1 MSAWGSLGQTAS
13 EGATFKKVEQD
24 SRDRTGR
31 ADDASLTPAIGGGV
45 GRTAIGGGVGR
56 TAIGGGVG
64 QPADLRQLQTVVGN
78 RAMRQV
84 LARLA
89 PADTK
94 LAESESVIQ
103 PPMMW
108 IKYPPAIPMM
118 TRVELFDAIALLNE
132 WLPKHD
138 YRAELKALREDLRKA
153 GHQITTPVEYSTFS
167 HWAKLPKSR
176 IRAAYDKEIERVI
189 ADRNELGAV
198 SFDAIDEVVRD
209 RFPNE
214 QWPAVARAWLNGHLR
229 EEDRREERFAKLPW
243 YERDTF
249 EQFEEMSRKLDG
261 AGHDLYRE
269 LAWQWIDLR
278 DAGKD
283 RTTIEDQLI
292 HGLAGLYEHLLHEVD
307 DLIQKECAKHHPEGW
322 RERIQENLY
331 KAWGDPCKPWFG
343 PEGTHGP
350 DELTFFKLKLRLQR
364 AGTPF
369 SVVYWWVKEYLN
381 FEALLTD
388 PKAQLA
394 QMQRQAMVGLFVHW
408 ATVLE
413 FTPEIYAQVR
423 GLGQWISRTGSNFLR
438 NTMLGYRLAL
448 GDLGGSGAEVG
459 GLGTRPS
466 VTAVSGPTGGGG
478 ARPPV
483 PRTIDM
489 PDPPATTTTTTAPG
503 TRTTA
508 PTTTPTTTGTSPTTT
523 TPATPARLP
532 PSTAS
537 NWHVPSNQT
546 PSRPDPPPS
555 FTKARD
561 LHIPQADNGPRT
573 RETVK
578 RAVLDKFKKNN
589 LKSGTAE
596 ADLPSGWKKMFDQ
609 LRNALAQNTDSA
621 SRQVLEV
628 LEIVWAALRDP
639 ELWAEV
645 IASAWERAIAGGTSI
660 DAALIS
666 MAEESSGE
674 KATWI
679 PRHLAQWLLDNPG
692 AFFDLYASQPRP
704 FVDMPLMGNEH
715 RGLSHLLQDLVVN
728 LGLRRAKKNIT
739 SFQVRRLLVHI
750 PGKIVPAR
758 TPGGPTIDTGGPPDM
773 RIGDFAWQLTYDLN
787 QPGWKH
793 FPQPEAVAQAL
804 HELLN
809 LQ

>member
-1 MSAWGSLGQTAS
+1 M
-13 EGATFKKVEQD
+13 TFKQLEKEA
-24 SRDRTGR
+24 RDRAGR
-31 ADDASLTPAIGGGV
+31 AADDRLLTPSVA
-45 GRTAIGGGVGR
+45 
-56 TAIGGGVG
+56 GGVG
-64 QPADLRQLQTVVGN
+64 QTAYLRQLQTVVGN
-78 RAMRQV
+78 RAMPQV

-94 LAESESVIQ
+94 LDESESVIQ

-108 IKYPPAIPMM
+108 IKYPPAVPLMS
-118 TRVELFDAIALLNE
+118 RVELFDAIELLNE
-132 WLPKHD
+132 WLPKHN

-176 IRAAYDKEIERVI
+176 IRAAYDKVIQYVIE
-189 ADRNELGAV
+189 DRNELDAV

-214 QWPAVARAWLNGHLR
+214 QWPAQARAWLNSYLR
-229 EEDRREERFAKLPW
+229 EQDRRAERFAKLPW

-249 EQFEEMSRKLDG
+249 EKFEAMSQQLEG

-269 LAWQWIDLR
+269 LSWQWIDLR
-278 DAGKD
+278 DAGQD
-283 RTTIEDQLI
+283 RTKIEDQLI
-292 HGLAGLYEHLLHEVD
+292 DGLAGLYEHLLHEID
-307 DLIQKECAKHHPEGW
+307 DLIQTECAKHHPENW

-350 DELTFFKLKLRLQR
+350 DELSFFKLKLRLER

-369 SVVYWWVKEYLN
+369 SVVYWWVKEYLKA
-381 FEALLTD
+381 EALLTD

-394 QMQRQAMVGLFVHW
+394 QLRGQAIVGLFVHW
-408 ATVLE
+408 ATILE
-413 FTPEIYAQVR
+413 FTPQMYAQAR
-423 GLGQWISRTGSNFLR
+423 SLGQMISRRGASFLR
-438 NTMLGYRLAL
+438 NTMFGYRLAL

-459 GLGTRPS
+459 GLGNRP
-466 VTAVSGPTGGGG
+466 TITTVSGPTGGGG

-483 PRTIDM
+483 PRANEM
-489 PDPPATTTTTTAPG
+489 PDPPAKTTTTTAPG
-503 TRTTA
+503 S
-508 PTTTPTTTGTSPTTT
+508 PTTSPTTT
-523 TPATPARLP
+523 PATAKTGTGTATTTTTPSPPTPAALP

-537 NWHVPSNQT
+537 NWKVPTNQT
-546 PSRPDPPPS
+546 PSRRDPPPS
-555 FTKARD
+555 FTKAKD

-578 RAVLDKFKKNN
+578 RAVLDKFTASK

-596 ADLPSGWKKMFDQ
+596 ADLPRGWKQMFDQ

-621 SRQVLEV
+621 SRRVLDV
-628 LEIVWAALRDP
+628 LDVVWAALRDP
-639 ELWAEV
+639 QLWAEV
-645 IASAWERAIAGGTSI
+645 IATAWERAIAGGTSI

-679 PRHLAQWLLDNPG
+679 PRYLTQWLLDNPG

-704 FVDMPLMGNEH
+704 FVDMPLFGDQH

-728 LGLRRAKKNIT
+728 LGLKRAKKDMT
-739 SFQVRRLLVHI
+739 SFQVRQLLVHI
-750 PGKIVPAR
+750 PGKLVPAR
-758 TPGGPTIDTGGPPDM
+758 PSDRPNIDTGGQPEM
-773 RIGDFAWQLTYDLN
+773 RLGDYAWQLTYDLN
-787 QPGWKH
+787 TRDRKH